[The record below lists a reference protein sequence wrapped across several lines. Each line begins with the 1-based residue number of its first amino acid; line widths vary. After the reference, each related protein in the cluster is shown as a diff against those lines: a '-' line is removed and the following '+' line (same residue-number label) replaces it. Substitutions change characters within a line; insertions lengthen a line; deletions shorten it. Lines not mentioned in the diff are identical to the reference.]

1 MTTPCGTTE
10 RSIRSTAGM
19 CGQECAKPGCVSSSA
34 WTRPSRCSSRGAMCA
49 CGAASRRCT
58 EWRRPKR
65 RRQSPH
71 VRPASPKKRALGWRT
86 SLSGLAHLCT
96 RLSRYPMLVGEH
108 RCPRPKTKGAPG
120 KSGPAI
126 FALKISEDRCSRASP
141 KQICPQNQ
149 NPQNGHLMAR
159 FDWGLGAVCFGANPV
174 AAVFESAS
182 GSATP
187 PEHRIHFKPT
197 SQEALLKQD
206 ISTLLGIGHF
216 YFALTNEPL
225 LLDTGTSWLYSGS
238 TEDLRRF
245 NFIGYKSA
253 GKVYASDPDVAQ
265 NGVGSTLRRT
275 RRAPDVSLVR
285 VHSWFELQPRPQQ
298 SRPRT
303 IQSKQSRRGSGEVSH
318 VQISSRRISSLSAAG
333 IVARGQRPKRHG
345 PNLGSRSGSCRC
357 PYTRRHSPVNPRS
370 LATSTEIF
378 HRVERLVHFCRPDTG
393 HV

>member
-58 EWRRPKR
+58 EGRRPKR
-65 RRQSPH
+65 RKQSPH

-159 FDWGLGAVCFGANPV
+159 FDWGLSAVCFGANPV
-174 AAVFESAS
+174 AAVFESAP

-187 PEHRIHFKPT
+187 PEHRIYFKPT

-216 YFALTNEPL
+216 YFALTGGWRQKRTYAMALKEISVAGGVMRRRCQVICMAVLVAL
-225 LLDTGTSWLYSGS
+225 LRTT
-238 TEDLRRF
+238 
-245 NFIGYKSA
+245 K
-253 GKVYASDPDVAQ
+253 PVA
-265 NGVGSTLRRT
+265 
-275 RRAPDVSLVR
+275 
-285 VHSWFELQPRPQQ
+285 
-298 SRPRT
+298 
-303 IQSKQSRRGSGEVSH
+303 
-318 VQISSRRISSLSAAG
+318 SRRIG
-333 IVARGQRPKRHG
+333 HG
-345 PNLGSRSGSCRC
+345 PRVAG
-357 PYTRRHSPVNPRS
+357 HSM
-370 LATSTEIF
+370 ATSRW
-378 HRVERLVHFCRPDTG
+378 HPTG
-393 HV
+393 SGPRHWKLIPLELTL

>member
-19 CGQECAKPGCVSSSA
+19 CGQECAKPGCVASSA

-65 RRQSPH
+65 RRPSHH
-71 VRPASPKKRALGWRT
+71 VRPPSTKKRALGWRT

-174 AAVFESAS
+174 AAVFGSAP

-216 YFALTNEPL
+216 YFALT
-225 LLDTGTSWLYSGS
+225 GTRLSLSHC
-238 TEDLRRF
+238 D
-245 NFIGYKSA
+245 
-253 GKVYASDPDVAQ
+253 
-265 NGVGSTLRRT
+265 
-275 RRAPDVSLVR
+275 SLVR
-285 VHSWFELQPRPQQ
+285 APGKAYSLLSGRSRTTPHETPSLMFDHWCGCTAYYRRPRPDRLLAIPQNRIPHKLLRQ
-298 SRPRT
+298 KHGLSGHLPWWRGRFERHRDRTFGESATHAGGYLLLEPASRDHD
-303 IQSKQSRRGSGEVSH
+303 SRH
-318 VQISSRRISSLSAAG
+318 PDLLAG
-333 IVARGQRPKRHG
+333 FRP
-345 PNLGSRSGSCRC
+345 N
-357 PYTRRHSPVNPRS
+357 
-370 LATSTEIF
+370 
-378 HRVERLVHFCRPDTG
+378 
-393 HV
+393 

>member
-19 CGQECAKPGCVSSSA
+19 CGQECAKPGCVSRSA
-34 WTRPSRCSSRGAMCA
+34 WRRPSRCSSRGAMCA

-65 RRQSPH
+65 RRPSPH
-71 VRPASPKKRALGWRT
+71 VLPASPKKRALGWRT

-174 AAVFESAS
+174 AAVFESAP

-216 YFALTNEPL
+216 YFALTGHPRVARHGSEGTVAEGAASRTNSGRALYNQALAGGPEVSRPDYTARELVTQTARCERISHTRLKHSFSAACGNCANFCDANWLYTHTGWRRGHTVERADGQCRRPL
-225 LLDTGTSWLYSGS
+225 LHFRYSTAAGQFRPFGSGS
-238 TEDLRRF
+238 D
-245 NFIGYKSA
+245 
-253 GKVYASDPDVAQ
+253 
-265 NGVGSTLRRT
+265 
-275 RRAPDVSLVR
+275 
-285 VHSWFELQPRPQQ
+285 
-298 SRPRT
+298 
-303 IQSKQSRRGSGEVSH
+303 
-318 VQISSRRISSLSAAG
+318 
-333 IVARGQRPKRHG
+333 
-345 PNLGSRSGSCRC
+345 
-357 PYTRRHSPVNPRS
+357 
-370 LATSTEIF
+370 
-378 HRVERLVHFCRPDTG
+378 
-393 HV
+393 

>member
-49 CGAASRRCT
+49 CGAASRRST

-174 AAVFESAS
+174 AAVFESAP

-187 PEHRIHFKPT
+187 PEHRIYFKPT

-216 YFALTNEPL
+216 YFALTVGKAAPHHPAR
-225 LLDTGTSWLYSGS
+225 YH
-238 TEDLRRF
+238 RF
-245 NFIGYKSA
+245 HA
-253 GKVYASDPDVAQ
+253 HVC
-265 NGVGSTLRRT
+265 
-275 RRAPDVSLVR
+275 
-285 VHSWFELQPRPQQ
+285 RPC
-298 SRPRT
+298 
-303 IQSKQSRRGSGEVSH
+303 
-318 VQISSRRISSLSAAG
+318 
-333 IVARGQRPKRHG
+333 
-345 PNLGSRSGSCRC
+345 SCRC
-357 PYTRRHSPVNPRS
+357 RWFARPVLAGRSPRPHRRVSGNRLALRQEPR
-370 LATSTEIF
+370 
-378 HRVERLVHFCRPDTG
+378 HR
-393 HV
+393 

>member
-19 CGQECAKPGCVSSSA
+19 CGQECAKPGCVSRSA

-49 CGAASRRCT
+49 CGAASRRST

-174 AAVFESAS
+174 AAVFGSAP

-216 YFALTNEPL
+216 YFALT
-225 LLDTGTSWLYSGS
+225 TGRHNLANDMDFSYTWATQVWTHTVIARTGS
-238 TEDLRRF
+238 TVTLYI
-245 NFIGYKSA
+245 NGAPIGTASTSA
-253 GKVYASDPDVAQ
+253 SFGAGDVILANCYNGISLDEYRVS
-265 NGVGSTLRRT
+265 NGVARSANWIATEYNNQHSPGNIGANGSWDLEGHGDRS
-275 RRAPDVSLVR
+275 A
-285 VHSWFELQPRPQQ
+285 
-298 SRPRT
+298 
-303 IQSKQSRRGSGEVSH
+303 
-318 VQISSRRISSLSAAG
+318 SSLSYHHPAA
-333 IVARGQRPKRHG
+333 
-345 PNLGSRSGSCRC
+345 NLRC
-357 PYTRRHSPVNPRS
+357 PAHRLRAVLQKTVRRHSLRRS
-370 LATSTEIF
+370 SGYSPLS
-378 HRVERLVHFCRPDTG
+378 
-393 HV
+393 